1 MTNKQELWRQ
11 YYAAVKSGQKAE
23 AQRLLSLIHTNPAN
37 RSARGGGGCSRCRKR
52 F

>member
-11 YYAAVKSGQKAE
+11 YYAAVKRGQKTE
-23 AQRLLSLIHTNPAN
+23 AQRLLSLIHTTPAN
-37 RSARGGGGCSRCRKR
+37 RSSGGRGGCSKCRKR